1 MEDPDAVGAVVDAV
15 GEDVDNVPVLDLALE
30 LVQELAAGVV
40 ILVQVEGLG
49 SLRLGFLQECGE
61 AHAGRG
67 VVVLVVPLL
76 QVPGAIP
83 LEAAGVFQRSACIRL
98 GSIQ

>member
-1 MEDPDAVGAVVDAV
+1 MLP
-15 GEDVDNVPVLDLALE
+15 DVDNVPVLDLVLE

-49 SLRLGFLQECGE
+49 SLRLGFLQEGGE

-67 VVVLVVPLL
+67 VVVLVVPRG
-76 QVPGAIP
+76 PAGF
-83 LEAAGVFQRSACIRL
+83 LE
-98 GSIQ
+98 